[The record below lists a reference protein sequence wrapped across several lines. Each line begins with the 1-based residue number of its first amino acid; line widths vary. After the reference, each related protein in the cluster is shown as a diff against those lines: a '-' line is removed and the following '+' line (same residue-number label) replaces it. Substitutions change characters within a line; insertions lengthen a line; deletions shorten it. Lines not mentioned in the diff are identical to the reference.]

1 MRSREAA
8 LLNESSPPGTA
19 SRSKMFFY
27 VIFPA
32 RNLEILLVIEL
43 THHIDGPIKLLFR
56 QIVDAD
62 AFSDIGY

>member
-8 LLNESSPPGTA
+8 LLIESSPPRNGIA
-19 SRSKMFFY
+19 QRDVFY